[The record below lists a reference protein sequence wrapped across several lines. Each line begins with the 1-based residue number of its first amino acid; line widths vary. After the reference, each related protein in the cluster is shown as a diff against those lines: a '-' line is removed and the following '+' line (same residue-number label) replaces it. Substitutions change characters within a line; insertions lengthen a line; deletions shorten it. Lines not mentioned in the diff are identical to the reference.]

1 MIDQFIEIAE
11 QEYEVSDKEDMYM
24 ITIKSSFVG
33 YITKDGEYLGKTLP
47 NEIVILLKEAIL

>member
-1 MIDQFIEIAE
+1 MIDQFIEIDG
-11 QEYEVSDKEDMYM
+11 QEYEVLDKEDMYM

>member
-1 MIDQFIEIAE
+1 MIDQFIEVDGR
-11 QEYEVSDKEDMYM
+11 EYEISDKKDMYM

-47 NEIVILLKEAIL
+47 NEIVIQLKEVIL

>member
-1 MIDQFIEIAE
+1 MIDQFIEIAG
-11 QEYEVSDKEDMYM
+11 QEYEVSDKEELYM

-47 NEIVILLKEAIL
+47 NEIVILMKEAIL